1 MGIVPPA
8 AHRQRMAISTA
19 CRWLRKPLWQVSRW
33 ERYGCGRE
41 KRESGG
47 RDVKSVLDSGLWQAS
62 CRSRALPGDRALEL
76 TASVENPAEDP
87 RAQHPPY
94 SRPPPCLGT
103 HL

>member
-8 AHRQRMAISTA
+8 DHRQRMAISAA

-33 ERYGCGRE
+33 ERYGCGGE

-47 RDVKSVLDSGLWQAS
+47 ADVKSVLDSGLWQAS
-62 CRSRALPGDRALEL
+62 CHSRALWGDRALEL
-76 TASVENPAEDP
+76 TASVENPAGD
-87 RAQHPPY
+87 RRSQHPPH
-94 SRPPPCLGT
+94 SHPPPSLGT